1 MKIKASMKKVNEA
14 LNKISDVGSVTVN
27 GSGGKVSVKGVDA
40 NFSFDESSEELTI
53 TITDKPWLV
62 SESFVE
68 DEIRKFFN

>member
-14 LNKISDVGSVTVN
+14 LNKISDVGSVSVN
-27 GSGGKVSVKGVDA
+27 GSDGKVSVKGVDA
-40 NFSFDESSEELTI
+40 NFSFDENAEELTI